1 MDVTILG
8 SSSSGN
14 CTIVRDGDRAL
25 ILDAGLAASRI
36 VEGME
41 CLGLS
46 SVEGMLITHEH
57 SDHARGLK
65 NLAKRLAAP
74 VFTTS
79 QTAAALRRSG
89 VEAGWRIFAS
99 GSAFELAGFKV
110 QTFSVP
116 HDAADPVGFV
126 IGDAAG
132 ARFAAVTDLG
142 FATRQ
147 VIEAARGVDALLVE
161 ANHDE
166 ELLQRD
172 TKRPWSVKQRIT
184 SRHGHLSNASAAR
197 LVAEVA
203 HAGLRRVVL
212 GHLSRDC
219 NSGDLALRAVNASMP
234 GCCTASVVLAPGEGE
249 PPLGFE
255 L

>member
-1 MDVTILG
+1 MEVTILG
-8 SSSSGN
+8 SSSAGN
-14 CTIVRDGDRAL
+14 CAVIRHGGRTL
-25 ILDAGLAASRI
+25 LLDAGLAASRI
-36 VEGME
+36 VDGLAR
-41 CLGLS
+41 LGVET
-46 SVEGMLITHEH
+46 VEGVLVTHEH

-65 NLAKRLAAP
+65 TLLKRLPVP

-79 QTAAALRRSG
+79 LTAGALRRAG
-89 VEAGWRIFAS
+89 VEAPWRIFAS
-99 GSAFELAGFKV
+99 GGAFELAGFTV
-110 QTFSVP
+110 RTFSVP

-126 IGDAAG
+126 LTDAAG

-147 VIEAARGVDALLVE
+147 VIEAARGVDGILVE

-166 ELLQRD
+166 ALLQSD

-197 LVAEVA
+197 FVAEVA

-219 NSGDLALRAVNASMP
+219 NSGELALRAVTGSLP
-234 GCCTASVVLAPGEGE
+234 GGCPATVVLAPSEGE
-249 PPLGFE
+249 APLEFV